1 LLERSDVDATKRYAK
16 ANMVESMR
24 SFPRRDL
31 GRRTTDI
38 VVAVVQ
44 FRHVRG
50 VVQSGAE
57 TVTFLFSD
65 LEGSTRLWD
74 RYPDAMPDAL
84 ATHDMVVRRAVQAA
98 SGHIFKMTGDGVLAV
113 FTNAADAAAAAVAL
127 QRELAAAKW
136 GRTGPLRTR
145 VGIHSAVVGDIEAGC
160 HRAGDD
166 WFGPAL
172 NRCQRIMS
180 TAHGG
185 QVVLSGSAA
194 ESAASRLQGGM
205 ELRDLGVRQLRDLW
219 RPEHLHQLV
228 SPVLESDFPPLRS
241 LDAFPGNLPPQMSSF
256 VGREDE
262 LKKIAELISQSRLVT
277 LTGVGGVGKTRLVI
291 QSAAELVPQFTDGA
305 WLAEFAPIS
314 DPALVPGRVA
324 ATLGLR
330 ERAGQSVTDMIADYL
345 ADRSLLLV
353 LDNCEHLIDSTG
365 RLVDTLLNA
374 APYLHVLAAS
384 REALGL
390 SYERGYR
397 VPVLGVPAPSDNA
410 DTGRVAGSA
419 AVQLFVERARA
430 VTASFE
436 VTAENQADVAEL
448 CRRLDGI
455 PLALEL
461 AAVRIDAMTP
471 AEIVQHLEHRFQL
484 LRAGREDAGRH
495 QTLRGTIDWSHQLL
509 EPQAQT
515 LFSRLS
521 VFAGGW
527 TITSGRAVTA
537 GNGLD
542 EPTVVDGIASLVRKS
557 MVVAEGMAKTTRY
570 RMLESLRQYAH
581 DRLTSSSEEAAIRSR
596 HADHFT
602 RLVEE
607 LADDLR
613 GPRQDAAYA
622 ALLTELDNVRAAFD
636 WHLTVGDAA
645 TALRLVRLLRT
656 FWTELMPSEGV
667 QRALAAVAI
676 GDTATAAARAGGLAD
691 AAWIGYVG
699 GRDECVRYAEES
711 VAVSE
716 AAGVPPDPEALFTIA
731 LRDLFAGDFERSLAG
746 WEESI
751 IASRAIDDPYEL
763 ACALTGT
770 CLARAFLGDLAAAIA
785 VGEEAVEIARDLGYL
800 TQIAGSLAA
809 LGFAY
814 GARDPERGVVLLDE
828 SLATKSDTTY
838 SALAR
843 VVSGHLHV
851 VLGDYDGALRLFGKT
866 LEIYGELGDAF
877 YLPTSLEGIAAALC
891 LRGRAAVAARLL
903 GASEEMRR
911 KLVLPGLPIEVA
923 LRKSALDMVAASLAE
938 DAQEH
943 AFIIGRRWSVD
954 ETVTY
959 ALAEIASSDS
969 AAAAD

>member
-1 LLERSDVDATKRYAK
+1 
-16 ANMVESMR
+16 
-24 SFPRRDL
+24 
-31 GRRTTDI
+31 
-38 VVAVVQ
+38 
-44 FRHVRG
+44 VRG
-50 VVQSGAE
+50 VVQSDAE
-57 TVTFLFSD
+57 IVTFLFSD

-74 RYPDAMPDAL
+74 RYPGTMRDAL
-84 ATHDMVVRRAVQAA
+84 ATHDMIVRRAVQAA

-113 FTNAADAAAAAVAL
+113 FTNAPDAAAAAVAL
-127 QRELAAAKW
+127 QRDLAAATW
-136 GRTGPLRTR
+136 RETGSLRTR
-145 VGIHSAVVGDIEAGC
+145 VGIHSAVVGDIETGC

-185 QVVLSGSAA
+185 QVVLSAPAA
-194 ESAASRLQGGM
+194 ESTASRLEDGN

-219 RPEHLHQLV
+219 RPEHLYQLV
-228 SPVLESDFPPLRS
+228 NPALQSEFPPLRS
-241 LDAFPGNLPPQMSSF
+241 LDAFPGNVPAQMSSF

-262 LKKIAELISQSRLVT
+262 LNTLAELIGQSRLVT
-277 LTGVGGVGKTRLVI
+277 LTGVGGVGKTRLII
-291 QSAAELVPQFTDGA
+291 QSAADLVPRFADGA
-305 WLAEFAPIS
+305 WLVELAPIS
-314 DPALVPGRVA
+314 DPDLVPGRVA

-330 ERAGQSVTDMIADYL
+330 ERGGQPVVDMIADYL
-345 ADRSLLLV
+345 AERTLLLV
-353 LDNCEHLIDSTG
+353 VDNCEHLIDSAA

-374 APYLHVLAAS
+374 APNLHVLAAS

-390 SYERGYR
+390 TYERTFR
-397 VPVLGVPAPSDNA
+397 VPVLEVPAPSDDT

-419 AVQLFVERARA
+419 AVQLFIERARG
-430 VTASFE
+430 VTASFGL
-436 VTAENQADVAEL
+436 TAENQADVAEL

-461 AAVRIDAMTP
+461 AAVRSDSMTP
-471 AEIVQHLEHRFQL
+471 AEIVQHLAHRFQL
-484 LRAGREDAGRH
+484 LRAGREHAGRH

-509 EPQAQT
+509 EREEQI

-521 VFAGGW
+521 VFTGGW

-537 GNGLD
+537 GTGLD
-542 EPTVVDGIASLVRKS
+542 ELTVVNGIASLVRKS
-557 MVVAEGMAKTTRY
+557 MVVAEGTAKTTRY

-581 DRLTSSSEEAAIRSR
+581 DRLASSGEEVAVRAR
-596 HADHFT
+596 HAEHFT
-602 RLVEE
+602 RLVED

-613 GPRQDAAYA
+613 GPRQDAAYTT
-622 ALLTELDNVRAAFD
+622 LLTELDNVRTAFD
-636 WHLTVGDAA
+636 WHLTVGEAA
-645 TALRLVRLLRT
+645 TALRLVRILRT

-667 QRALAAVAI
+667 QRALAAVAL
-676 GDTATAAARAGGLAD
+676 GVTAPAAARAGGLAD

-699 GRDECVRYAEES
+699 GREECVRNAEES

-716 AAGVPPDPEALFTIA
+716 AADIPPDPEALFTLA

-763 ACALTGT
+763 ACALTGA
-770 CLARAFLGDLAAAIA
+770 CMVRAFLGDTDPATAA
-785 VGEEAVEIARDLGYL
+785 GEEAVAIGRDLGYL

-828 SLATKSDTTY
+828 SLALKSDTTY

-851 VLGDYDGALRLFGKT
+851 VLGDYDGALRLFGRT

-911 KLVLPGLPIEVA
+911 KLVLPGLPIEVT
-923 LRKSALDMVAASLAE
+923 LRNSALDMVATSLADDE
-938 DAQEH
+938 QKRELIVGQH
-943 AFIIGRRWSVD
+943 WSVD

-959 ALAEIASSDS
+959 ALGEIASTDTSTP
-969 AAAAD
+969 AG